1 MFQLFNRRSCA
12 AFLPLLLVLSAC
24 TSEQASPLDAQPF
37 DVLSGDI
44 VRAAETQTFLPTGS
58 IKGRIVDETGNGL
71 VGLKVLCCTSSLC
84 VSGET
89 ESDGRYRFDD
99 LEIYDESLSEA
110 RKMHVTDLSGAYM
123 DIVFHQVVVAG
134 EVRELQNDV
143 AMTPDSGVPSIWGED
158 TGGAV
163 ALAEG
168 KLELNASPE
177 SLIFPFGLNDSM
189 IRAVSI
195 LAKNVPP
202 QDVEAWVGHEDE
214 TISFL
219 INPLD
224 IRSKEALGLLVSD
237 GVEREIGRRFEVW
250 SLNSSKGVM
259 EMAGTASVQSDF
271 RILGDDDLNLTRV
284 SMIILVPMESP

>member
-1 MFQLFNRRSCA
+1 MFHLFNRRKRA
-12 AFLPLLLVLSAC
+12 AFLPLLLVLASC
-24 TSEQASPLDAQPF
+24 TSEKANSLDAG
-37 DVLSGDI
+37 SSDI
-44 VRAAETQTFLPTGS
+44 VTAMDTLSSLPTGS
-58 IKGRIVDETGNGL
+58 IKGRIVDADGHGL
-71 VGLKVLCCTSSLC
+71 AGLKVLCCTSSLC

-143 AMTPDSGVPSIWGED
+143 AMTPDSGVPSIWDED
-158 TGGAV
+158 TGGTV
-163 ALAEG
+163 VLAEG
-168 KLELNASPE
+168 KLELNAPPE

-195 LAKNVPP
+195 MAKNVPP
-202 QDVEAWVGHEDE
+202 QDLEAWVGHEDE

-224 IRSKEALGLLVSD
+224 IRSKEALGLIVFD
-237 GVEREIGRRFEVW
+237 DVEREAGSKFEVW

-259 EMAGTASVQSDF
+259 EKAGTASVQSDF

-284 SMIILVPMESP
+284 SMIILVPMENP